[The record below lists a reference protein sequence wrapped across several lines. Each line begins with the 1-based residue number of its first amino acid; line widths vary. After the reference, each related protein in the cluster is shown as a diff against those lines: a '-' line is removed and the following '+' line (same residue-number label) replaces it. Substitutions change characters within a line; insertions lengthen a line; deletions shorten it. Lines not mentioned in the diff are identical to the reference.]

1 MFLLSYCSG
10 LLPEARAEEPG
21 SIGDADLTLVTADG
35 LRAVLELKFAKS
47 EEGSELEVAL
57 DKLARLGLQT
67 IEEKEYGEI
76 YLLKV
81 YDFATLVVWVIGRGR
96 VKAIFGD
103 PVKST
108 I

>member
-1 MFLLSYCSG
+1 M
-10 LLPEARAEEPG
+10 
-21 SIGDADLTLVTADG
+21 VTEDG

-47 EEGSELEVAL
+47 EEGAELEVAL

-67 IEEKEYGEI
+67 IEEKEYGES
-76 YLLKV
+76 YRLKG
-81 YDFATLVVWVIGRGR
+81 YDFAAIGVGVIGRGR

-108 I
+108 V